1 VAPFVA
7 TWLAASYGVA
17 WVGLYL
23 SVSALVTLMAVVTM
37 RETKDRPLDTENL
50 TALAATTAAKS

>member
-1 VAPFVA
+1 
-7 TWLAASYGVA
+7 
-17 WVGLYL
+17 
-23 SVSALVTLMAVVTM
+23 VTLMAVVTM

>member
-1 VAPFVA
+1 
-7 TWLAASYGVA
+7 
-17 WVGLYL
+17 
-23 SVSALVTLMAVVTM
+23 VVTM